1 MPEAPRPPEEE
12 SRIQTLETLGILD
25 TPPEERFDR
34 ITRLVCHILDVPISL
49 VSLLHRERQWF
60 KSRVGVDLCETGREV
75 SFCAYA
81 VYEKAPLVIEN
92 ALKDERVRDMQVVL
106 DAPYIRAYAGIP
118 LIMQGGD
125 CVGTLCAI
133 DVKPR
138 KFTEQ
143 QLSCL
148 RDLAKMAAD
157 ELGNVA
163 LNTSIANLKAKTEE
177 LTLAREAAE
186 KANKAKSEFLAIMSH
201 EIRTPLN
208 GILGF
213 LSELK
218 ESQLPPQESEYVRMA
233 SASGDLM
240 LSLINDIL
248 DLSKIEAGRLELESI
263 PVNLEQLVYEV
274 AAPFEALAKTKKVDF
289 NKSVVTNGKS
299 EVFTDPT
306 RLKQILLNLLSNAL
320 KFTNSGYIALNVK
333 ALEDTATEDSM
344 EYLFNVSDTG
354 IGIPSDKVTRLF
366 QPYEQLDKSTTRRF
380 GGTGLGLSICK
391 RLVEHFNGTLSV
403 TSEPGKGSTFS
414 FTIRVSKDK
423 SKSQKA
429 PVTDHAKGAE
439 PLCNDKRVLVV
450 EDNPVNS
457 RLIEIML
464 KRLGV
469 SPVFAKNGREA
480 LSMLEV
486 SGPFDTIF
494 MDIHMPV
501 LDGRET
507 SKRIRE
513 LVSPTGKR
521 PKIVALTGYN
531 STEERKA
538 CKDAGMD
545 FFLTKPFSFEDV
557 RRALTLS

>member
-1 MPEAPRPPEEE
+1 MPEAPRLPEED

-25 TPPEERFDR
+25 TPSEERFDR

-60 KSRVGVDLCETGREV
+60 KSRVGIDSCETGRES

-133 DVKPR
+133 DIKPR
-138 KFTEQ
+138 NFTEQ
-143 QLSCL
+143 QIRCL
-148 RDLAKMAAD
+148 KDLAQMASD

-163 LNTSIANLKAKTEE
+163 LNTSIASLKAKTEE
-177 LTLAREAAE
+177 LTIAREAAE

-218 ESQLPPQESEYVRMA
+218 ESQLPPQETEYVRMA

-274 AAPFEALAKTKKVDF
+274 AAPFEALAKTKKVGF

-320 KFTNSGYIALNVK
+320 KFTNSGHIALTAKV
-333 ALEDTATEDSM
+333 LEDSATEDCM
-344 EYLFNVSDTG
+344 EYLFTVSDTG
-354 IGIPSDKVTRLF
+354 IGIPSDKVARLF

-391 RLVEHFNGTLSV
+391 RLVEHFNGALSV
-403 TSEPGKGSTFS
+403 SSEPGKGSSFS

-423 SKSQKA
+423 TNSQRTPA
-429 PVTDHAKGAE
+429 TDDARGTVS
-439 PLCNDKRVLVV
+439 LCGNKRVLVV

-469 SPVFAKNGREA
+469 CPVFAKNGREA

-557 RRALTLS
+557 RRALT